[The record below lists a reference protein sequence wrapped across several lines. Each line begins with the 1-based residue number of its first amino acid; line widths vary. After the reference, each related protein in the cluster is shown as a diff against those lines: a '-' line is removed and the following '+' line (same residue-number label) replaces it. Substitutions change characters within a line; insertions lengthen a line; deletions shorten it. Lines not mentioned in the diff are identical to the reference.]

1 MLQVEQELLM
11 LVLEVMVIKIL
22 NGISMEF
29 MECLNEGAKKKK
41 KKKGHFLYIGDRAIQ
56 IATGSNL
63 LDTKYEFYGFNDDLR
78 ETIN

>member
-1 MLQVEQELLM
+1 
-11 LVLEVMVIKIL
+11 
-22 NGISMEF
+22 MEF
-29 MECLNEGAKKKK
+29 MECLNKDAKKKPK
-41 KKKGHFLYIGDRAIQ
+41 QHFLYIRGRTVQ